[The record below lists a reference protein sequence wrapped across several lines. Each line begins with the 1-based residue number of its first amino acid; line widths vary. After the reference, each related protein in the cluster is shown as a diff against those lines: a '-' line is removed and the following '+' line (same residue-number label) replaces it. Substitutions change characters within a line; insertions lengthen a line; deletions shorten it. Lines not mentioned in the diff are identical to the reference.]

1 MRIFQGKY
9 LVVSLVIHSA
19 VISSFL
25 LFQKSSEEAE
35 TFMLV
40 TEIIEIKEPD
50 KLKDIKKTDNHKTKA
65 VKKTSIVENSKV
77 KAPDIEAVLKPKT
90 SPVTF
95 KPSKA
100 EIKQK
105 TVDVKQARVKEKPRK
120 SNDSPHKKSND
131 NKTSQNKNLSKAFYK
146 IGSINN
152 PHPPYP
158 IIARKKGF
166 EGKLILEVLVN
177 EDGSVK
183 SSSIRESSGYEIL
196 DTVSKETVE
205 KWTFIPAK
213 KKGRPVMD
221 QIQVPI
227 KFILTDKVR

>member
-9 LVVSLVIHSA
+9 LVVSLVIHLA

-25 LFQKSSEEAE
+25 LFQKFSEEAE
-35 TFMLV
+35 TSMLI
-40 TEIIEIKEPD
+40 TEIIQIKEPD
-50 KLKDIKKTDNHKTKA
+50 KLKDVKTDNHKTKV
-65 VKKTSIVENSKV
+65 VKKTSIVKGSKV
-77 KAPDIEAVLKPKT
+77 KAPDIQAVLKPKT

-95 KPSKA
+95 KPGKV
-100 EIKQK
+100 EFEQK
-105 TVDVKQARVKEKPRK
+105 TVDVKQASVEEKPKK
-120 SNDSPHKKSND
+120 SSDSLNKKSND
-131 NKTSQNKNLSKAFYK
+131 NRMSQNKNLSKALYK

-158 IIARKKGF
+158 LIARKKGF

-183 SSSIRESSGYEIL
+183 STSIRESSGYEIL
-196 DTVSKETVE
+196 DTVSKKTVE

-213 KKGRPVMD
+213 KMGQAVKD
-221 QIQVPI
+221 NIQVPI
-227 KFILTDKVR
+227 KFVLTD

>member
-9 LVVSLVIHSA
+9 LVVSLVIHLA

-40 TEIIEIKEPD
+40 TEIIQIKEPD
-50 KLKDIKKTDNHKTKA
+50 KLKDGKTDNHNTKV
-65 VKKTSIVENSKV
+65 VKKTSVVQSSKV
-77 KAPDIEAVLKPKT
+77 IAPDIQAVLKPKT
-90 SPVTF
+90 SLVTF
-95 KPSKA
+95 KPGKV
-100 EIKQK
+100 EFEQK
-105 TVDVKQARVKEKPRK
+105 TVDVKQASVEEKPKK
-120 SNDSPHKKSND
+120 SSDSLNKKSND
-131 NKTSQNKNLSKAFYK
+131 NRMSQNKNLSKALYK

-158 IIARKKGF
+158 LIARKKGF

-183 SSSIRESSGYEIL
+183 STSIRESSGYEIL

-213 KKGRPVMD
+213 KMGRAVKD
-221 QIQVPI
+221 NIQVPI
-227 KFILTDKVR
+227 KFVLTD

>member
-9 LVVSLVIHSA
+9 LVVSLVIHLA

-35 TFMLV
+35 TSMLV
-40 TEIIEIKEPD
+40 TEIIQIKEPD
-50 KLKDIKKTDNHKTKA
+50 KLKDVKTDNHKTKV
-65 VKKTSIVENSKV
+65 VKKTSIVKSSKV
-77 KAPDIEAVLKPKT
+77 KAPDIQAVLKPKT

-95 KPSKA
+95 KPGKV
-100 EIKQK
+100 EFEQK
-105 TVDVKQARVKEKPRK
+105 TVDVKQASVEEKPKK
-120 SNDSPHKKSND
+120 SSDSLNKKSND
-131 NKTSQNKNLSKAFYK
+131 NRMSQNKNLSKALYK

-158 IIARKKGF
+158 LIARKKGF

-177 EDGSVK
+177 EDGSVE
-183 SSSIRESSGYEIL
+183 STSIRKSSGYEIL
-196 DTVSKETVE
+196 DTVSKKTVE

-213 KKGRPVMD
+213 KMGQAVKD
-221 QIQVPI
+221 NIQVPI
-227 KFILTDKVR
+227 KFVLTD

>member
-9 LVVSLVIHSA
+9 LVVSLVIHLA

-40 TEIIEIKEPD
+40 TEIIQIKEPD
-50 KLKDIKKTDNHKTKA
+50 KLKDVKTDNQKTK
-65 VKKTSIVENSKV
+65 VVEKTSVVQSSKV
-77 KAPDIEAVLKPKT
+77 KAPDIQAVLKPKT

-95 KPSKA
+95 KPGKV
-100 EIKQK
+100 EFEQK
-105 TVDVKQARVKEKPRK
+105 TVDVKQASVEEKRK
-120 SNDSPHKKSND
+120 KSSDSLNKKSND
-131 NKTSQNKNLSKAFYK
+131 NRISQNKNLSKALYK

-158 IIARKKGF
+158 LIARKKGF

-177 EDGSVK
+177 EDGSVR
-183 SSSIRESSGYEIL
+183 STSIRESSGYEIL

-213 KKGRPVMD
+213 KMGRACN
-221 QIQVPI
+221 
-227 KFILTDKVR
+227 R

>member
-9 LVVSLVIHSA
+9 LVVSLVIHLA

-40 TEIIEIKEPD
+40 TKIIQIKEPD
-50 KLKDIKKTDNHKTKA
+50 KLKDVKTDNHKTKV
-65 VKKTSIVENSKV
+65 VKKTSVVQSSKV
-77 KAPDIEAVLKPKT
+77 KAPDIQAVLKPKT
-90 SPVTF
+90 SPVTS
-95 KPSKA
+95 KPGKV
-100 EIKQK
+100 EFEQK
-105 TVDVKQARVKEKPRK
+105 TVDVKQASVEEKPKK
-120 SNDSPHKKSND
+120 SSDSLNKKSND
-131 NKTSQNKNLSKAFYK
+131 NRMNQNKNLSKALYK

-158 IIARKKGF
+158 LIARKKGF

-183 SSSIRESSGYEIL
+183 STSIRESSGYEIL

-213 KKGRPVMD
+213 KMGQAVKD
-221 QIQVPI
+221 NIQVPI
-227 KFILTDKVR
+227 KFVLTD

>member
-9 LVVSLVIHSA
+9 LVVSLVLHLA

-40 TEIIEIKEPD
+40 TKIIQIKEPD
-50 KLKDIKKTDNHKTKA
+50 KLKDVKTDNHKTKV
-65 VKKTSIVENSKV
+65 VKKTSIVKSSKV
-77 KAPDIEAVLKPKT
+77 KAPDIQAVLKPKT

-95 KPSKA
+95 KPGKV
-100 EIKQK
+100 EFEQK
-105 TVDVKQARVKEKPRK
+105 TVDVKQASVEEKPKK
-120 SNDSPHKKSND
+120 SSDSLNKKSND
-131 NKTSQNKNLSKAFYK
+131 NRMSQNKNLSKALYK

-158 IIARKKGF
+158 LIARKKGF

-183 SSSIRESSGYEIL
+183 STSIRESSGYEIL
-196 DTVSKETVE
+196 DTVSKKTVE

-213 KKGRPVMD
+213 KMGQAVKD
-221 QIQVPI
+221 NIQVPI
-227 KFILTDKVR
+227 KFVLTD

>member
-9 LVVSLVIHSA
+9 LVVSLVIHLA

-40 TEIIEIKEPD
+40 TEIIQIKEPD
-50 KLKDIKKTDNHKTKA
+50 KLKDVKTDNHKTKV
-65 VKKTSIVENSKV
+65 VKKTSIVQSSKV
-77 KAPDIEAVLKPKT
+77 KAPDIQAVLKPKT

-95 KPSKA
+95 KPDKI
-100 EIKQK
+100 EFKQK
-105 TVDVKQARVKEKPRK
+105 TVDVKQASVEEKPKK
-120 SNDSPHKKSND
+120 SSDSLNKKSND
-131 NKTSQNKNLSKAFYK
+131 NRMSQNKNLSKALYK

-158 IIARKKGF
+158 LIARKKGF

-183 SSSIRESSGYEIL
+183 STSIRESSGYEIL

-213 KKGRPVMD
+213 KMGRAVKD
-221 QIQVPI
+221 NIQVPI
-227 KFILTDKVR
+227 KFVLTD

>member
-40 TEIIEIKEPD
+40 TEIIQIKEPE
-50 KLKDIKKTDNHKTKA
+50 KLKDVKKTDNHKTKV
-65 VKKTSIVENSKV
+65 VKKTSTIESSKV
-77 KAPDIEAVLKPKT
+77 KTPDIKAVLKPKT

-95 KPSKA
+95 RPSKL
-100 EIKQK
+100 EIKQE
-105 TVDVKQARVKEKPRK
+105 TVDVTQARVEEKPRK
-120 SNDSPHKKSND
+120 SNDSPNKKSND
-131 NKTSQNKNLSKAFYK
+131 NKISQNKNLSKAFYK

-158 IIARKKGF
+158 LIARKKGF

-183 SSSIRESSGYEIL
+183 NTRIRKSSGYEIL
-196 DTVSKETVE
+196 DTVSKETVK

-213 KKGRPVMD
+213 KEGKPVED
-221 QIQVPI
+221 QVRVPI
-227 KFILTDKVR
+227 KFVLTD

>member
-9 LVVSLVIHSA
+9 LVVSLVLHLA

-40 TEIIEIKEPD
+40 TKIIQIKEPD
-50 KLKDIKKTDNHKTKA
+50 KLKDVKTDNHKTKV
-65 VKKTSIVENSKV
+65 VKKTSIVQSSKV
-77 KAPDIEAVLKPKT
+77 KAPDIQAVLKPKT

-95 KPSKA
+95 KPDKI
-100 EIKQK
+100 EFKQK
-105 TVDVKQARVKEKPRK
+105 TVDVKQASVEEKPKK
-120 SNDSPHKKSND
+120 SSDSLNKKSND
-131 NKTSQNKNLSKAFYK
+131 NRMSQNKNLSKALYK

-158 IIARKKGF
+158 LIARKKGF

-183 SSSIRESSGYEIL
+183 STSIRESSGYEIL
-196 DTVSKETVE
+196 DNVSKKTVE
-205 KWTFIPAK
+205 KWIFIPAK
-213 KKGRPVMD
+213 KMGQAVKD
-221 QIQVPI
+221 NIQVPI
-227 KFILTDKVR
+227 KFVLTD

>member
-9 LVVSLVIHSA
+9 LVVSLVIHLA

-40 TEIIEIKEPD
+40 TEIIQIKEPD
-50 KLKDIKKTDNHKTKA
+50 KLKDVKTDNQKTK
-65 VKKTSIVENSKV
+65 VVEKTSVVQSSKV
-77 KAPDIEAVLKPKT
+77 KAPDIQAVLKPKT

-95 KPSKA
+95 KPGKV
-100 EIKQK
+100 EFEQK
-105 TVDVKQARVKEKPRK
+105 TVDVKQASVEEKP
-120 SNDSPHKKSND
+120 KKSSNSLNKKSKD
-131 NKTSQNKNLSKAFYK
+131 NRISQNKNLSKALYK

-158 IIARKKGF
+158 LIARKKGF

-177 EDGSVK
+177 EDGSVR
-183 SSSIRESSGYEIL
+183 STSIRESSGYEIL

-213 KKGRPVMD
+213 KMGRAVKD
-221 QIQVPI
+221 NIQVPI
-227 KFILTDKVR
+227 KFILTD

>member
-1 MRIFQGKY
+1 MKIFQGKY
-9 LVVSLVIHSA
+9 LVVSLIFHSA

-25 LFQKSSEEAE
+25 LFHKSSEKAE

-40 TEIIEIKEPD
+40 TEIIKIEESN
-50 KLKDIKKTDNHKTKA
+50 KLKNVKKTDNYKTKV
-65 VKKTSIVENSKV
+65 VKKTSIVESSKV
-77 KAPDIEAVLKPKT
+77 KAPDIKAVLEPKT

-95 KPSKA
+95 KPSKV
-100 EIKQK
+100 EFKQK
-105 TVDVKQARVKEKPRK
+105 TVDVKQASAEEKPKK
-120 SNDSPHKKSND
+120 SSDSLNKKSND
-131 NKTSQNKNLSKAFYK
+131 NRMSHNKNLSKAFYK

-158 IIARKKGF
+158 LIARKKGF

-183 SSSIRESSGYEIL
+183 STNIRKSSGYEIL

-205 KWTFIPAK
+205 KWIFIPAK
-213 KKGRPVMD
+213 KKGQPVMD

-227 KFILTDKVR
+227 KFILTDK

>member
-9 LVVSLVIHSA
+9 LVVSLVIHLA

-35 TFMLV
+35 TSMLV
-40 TEIIEIKEPD
+40 TEIIQIKEPD
-50 KLKDIKKTDNHKTKA
+50 KLKDVKTDNHKTTV
-65 VKKTSIVENSKV
+65 VKKTSIVKSSKV
-77 KAPDIEAVLKPKT
+77 KAPDIQAVLKPKT

-95 KPSKA
+95 KPGKV
-100 EIKQK
+100 EFEQK
-105 TVDVKQARVKEKPRK
+105 TVDVKQASVEEKQKK
-120 SNDSPHKKSND
+120 SSDSLNKKSND
-131 NKTSQNKNLSKAFYK
+131 NRMSQNKNLSKALYK

-158 IIARKKGF
+158 LIARKKGF

-183 SSSIRESSGYEIL
+183 STSIRESSGYEIL
-196 DTVSKETVE
+196 DTVSKKTVE

-213 KKGRPVMD
+213 KMGQAVKD
-221 QIQVPI
+221 NIQVPI
-227 KFILTDKVR
+227 KFVLTD

>member
-9 LVVSLVIHSA
+9 LVVSLVIHLA

-35 TFMLV
+35 TSMLV
-40 TEIIEIKEPD
+40 TEIIQIKEPD
-50 KLKDIKKTDNHKTKA
+50 KLKDVKTDNHKTKV
-65 VKKTSIVENSKV
+65 VKKTSVVQSSKV
-77 KAPDIEAVLKPKT
+77 KAPDIQAVLKPKT

-95 KPSKA
+95 KPGKV
-100 EIKQK
+100 EFEQK
-105 TVDVKQARVKEKPRK
+105 TVDVKQASVEAKPKK
-120 SNDSPHKKSND
+120 SSDSQNKKSND
-131 NKTSQNKNLSKAFYK
+131 NRMSQNKNLSKALYK

-158 IIARKKGF
+158 LIARKKGF

-183 SSSIRESSGYEIL
+183 STSIRESSGYEIL
-196 DTVSKETVE
+196 DNVSKKTVE
-205 KWTFIPAK
+205 KWIFIPTK
-213 KKGRPVMD
+213 KMGQAVKD
-221 QIQVPI
+221 NIQVPI
-227 KFILTDKVR
+227 KFVLTD

>member
-1 MRIFQGKY
+1 MRIFQEKY
-9 LVVSLVIHSA
+9 LVVSLVLHLA

-40 TEIIEIKEPD
+40 TEIIQIKEPD
-50 KLKDIKKTDNHKTKA
+50 KLKDVKTDNHKTKV
-65 VKKTSIVENSKV
+65 VKKTSIVQSSKV
-77 KAPDIEAVLKPKT
+77 KAPDIQAVLKPKT

-95 KPSKA
+95 KPGKV
-100 EIKQK
+100 EFEQK
-105 TVDVKQARVKEKPRK
+105 TVDVKQASVEEKPK
-120 SNDSPHKKSND
+120 KNSDSLNKKSND
-131 NKTSQNKNLSKAFYK
+131 NRMSQNKNLSKALYK

-158 IIARKKGF
+158 LIARKKGF

-183 SSSIRESSGYEIL
+183 STSIRESSGYQIL

-213 KKGRPVMD
+213 KMGQAVKD
-221 QIQVPI
+221 NIQVPI
-227 KFILTDKVR
+227 KFVLTD

>member
-9 LVVSLVIHSA
+9 LVVSLVIHLA

-35 TFMLV
+35 TSMLV
-40 TEIIEIKEPD
+40 TEIIQIKEPD
-50 KLKDIKKTDNHKTKA
+50 KLKDVKTDNHKTKV
-65 VKKTSIVENSKV
+65 VKKTSIVKSSKV
-77 KAPDIEAVLKPKT
+77 KAPDIQAVLKPKT

-95 KPSKA
+95 KPGKV
-100 EIKQK
+100 EFEQK
-105 TVDVKQARVKEKPRK
+105 TVDVKQASVEEKPKK
-120 SNDSPHKKSND
+120 SSDSLNKKSND
-131 NKTSQNKNLSKAFYK
+131 NRMSQNKNLSKALYK

-158 IIARKKGF
+158 LIARKKGF

-183 SSSIRESSGYEIL
+183 STTIRESSGYEIL
-196 DTVSKETVE
+196 DTVSKKTVE

-213 KKGRPVMD
+213 KMGQAVKD
-221 QIQVPI
+221 NIQVPI
-227 KFILTDKVR
+227 KFVLTD

>member
-9 LVVSLVIHSA
+9 LVVSLVIHLA

-40 TEIIEIKEPD
+40 TEIIQIEEPD
-50 KLKDIKKTDNHKTKA
+50 KLKDIKTDNHKTKV
-65 VKKTSIVENSKV
+65 VKKTSIVKSSKV
-77 KAPDIEAVLKPKT
+77 KAPDIQAVLKPKT

-95 KPSKA
+95 KPGKV
-100 EIKQK
+100 EFEQK
-105 TVDVKQARVKEKPRK
+105 TVDVKQASVEEKPKK
-120 SNDSPHKKSND
+120 SSDSLNKKSND
-131 NKTSQNKNLSKAFYK
+131 NRMSQNKNLSKALYK

-158 IIARKKGF
+158 LIARKKGF

-183 SSSIRESSGYEIL
+183 STSIRESSGYEIL
-196 DTVSKETVE
+196 DTVSKKTVE

-213 KKGRPVMD
+213 KMGQAVKD
-221 QIQVPI
+221 NIQVPI
-227 KFILTDKVR
+227 KFVLTD

>member
-9 LVVSLVIHSA
+9 LVVSLVFHLV

-35 TFMLV
+35 TSMLV
-40 TEIIEIKEPD
+40 TEIIQIKEPD
-50 KLKDIKKTDNHKTKA
+50 KLKDVKTDNHKTKV
-65 VKKTSIVENSKV
+65 VKKTSIVKSSKV
-77 KAPDIEAVLKPKT
+77 KAPDIQAVLKPKT

-95 KPSKA
+95 KPGKV
-100 EIKQK
+100 EFEQK
-105 TVDVKQARVKEKPRK
+105 TVDVKQASVEEKRK
-120 SNDSPHKKSND
+120 KSSDSLNKKSND
-131 NKTSQNKNLSKAFYK
+131 NRMSQNKNLSKALYK

-158 IIARKKGF
+158 LIARKKGF

-183 SSSIRESSGYEIL
+183 STSIRESSGYEIL
-196 DTVSKETVE
+196 DTVSKKTVE

-213 KKGRPVMD
+213 KMGQAVKD
-221 QIQVPI
+221 NIQVPI
-227 KFILTDKVR
+227 KFVLTD

>member
-9 LVVSLVIHSA
+9 LVVSLVIHLA

-40 TEIIEIKEPD
+40 TEIIQIKEPD
-50 KLKDIKKTDNHKTKA
+50 KLKDVKTDNHKTKV
-65 VKKTSIVENSKV
+65 VKKTSIVKSSKV
-77 KAPDIEAVLKPKT
+77 KAPDIQAVLKPKT
-90 SPVTF
+90 SPVTS
-95 KPSKA
+95 KPGKV
-100 EIKQK
+100 EFEQK
-105 TVDVKQARVKEKPRK
+105 TVDVKQASVEEKPKK
-120 SNDSPHKKSND
+120 SSDSLNKKSND
-131 NKTSQNKNLSKAFYK
+131 NRMSQNKNLSKALYK

-158 IIARKKGF
+158 LIARKKGF

-183 SSSIRESSGYEIL
+183 STSIRESSGYEIL

-213 KKGRPVMD
+213 KMGQAVKD
-221 QIQVPI
+221 NIQVPI
-227 KFILTDKVR
+227 KFVLTD

>member
-9 LVVSLVIHSA
+9 LVVSFVIHLA

-25 LFQKSSEEAE
+25 LFQKFSEEAE
-35 TFMLV
+35 SSMLV
-40 TEIIEIKEPD
+40 TEIIQIKEPD
-50 KLKDIKKTDNHKTKA
+50 KLKDVKTDNHKTKV
-65 VKKTSIVENSKV
+65 VKKTSIVQSSKV
-77 KAPDIEAVLKPKT
+77 KAPDIQAVLKPKT

-95 KPSKA
+95 KPGKV
-100 EIKQK
+100 EFEQK
-105 TVDVKQARVKEKPRK
+105 TVDVKQASVEEKPKK
-120 SNDSPHKKSND
+120 SSDSLNKKSND
-131 NKTSQNKNLSKAFYK
+131 NRMSQNKNLSKALYK

-158 IIARKKGF
+158 QIARKKGF

-183 SSSIRESSGYEIL
+183 STSIRESSGYEIL

-213 KKGRPVMD
+213 KMGQAVKD
-221 QIQVPI
+221 NIQVPI
-227 KFILTDKVR
+227 KFVLTD

>member
-9 LVVSLVIHSA
+9 LVVSLVIHLA

-35 TFMLV
+35 TSMLI
-40 TEIIEIKEPD
+40 TEIIQIKEPD
-50 KLKDIKKTDNHKTKA
+50 KLKDVKTDNHKTTV
-65 VKKTSIVENSKV
+65 VKKTSIVKSSKV
-77 KAPDIEAVLKPKT
+77 KAPDIQAVLKPKT
-90 SPVTF
+90 SPITF
-95 KPSKA
+95 KPGKV
-100 EIKQK
+100 EFEQK
-105 TVDVKQARVKEKPRK
+105 TVDVKQASVEEKPKK
-120 SNDSPHKKSND
+120 SSDSLNKKSND
-131 NKTSQNKNLSKAFYK
+131 NRMSQNKNLSKALYK

-158 IIARKKGF
+158 LIARKKGF

-183 SSSIRESSGYEIL
+183 STSIRESSGYEIL
-196 DTVSKETVE
+196 DTVSKKTVE

-213 KKGRPVMD
+213 KMGQAVKD
-221 QIQVPI
+221 NIQVPI
-227 KFILTDKVR
+227 KFVLTD

>member
-9 LVVSLVIHSA
+9 LVVSLVIHLA

-35 TFMLV
+35 TSMLV
-40 TEIIEIKEPD
+40 TEIIQIKEPD
-50 KLKDIKKTDNHKTKA
+50 KLKDVKTDNHKTTV
-65 VKKTSIVENSKV
+65 VKKTSIVKSSKV
-77 KAPDIEAVLKPKT
+77 KAPDIQAVLKPKT

-95 KPSKA
+95 KPGKV
-100 EIKQK
+100 EFEQK
-105 TVDVKQARVKEKPRK
+105 TVDVKQASVEEKPKK
-120 SNDSPHKKSND
+120 SSDSLNKKSND
-131 NKTSQNKNLSKAFYK
+131 NRMSQNKNLSKALYK

-158 IIARKKGF
+158 LIARKKGF

-183 SSSIRESSGYEIL
+183 STTIRESSGYEIL
-196 DTVSKETVE
+196 DTVSKKTVE

-213 KKGRPVMD
+213 KMGQAVKD
-221 QIQVPI
+221 NIQVPI
-227 KFILTDKVR
+227 KFVLTD

>member
-9 LVVSLVIHSA
+9 LVVSLVLHLA

-40 TEIIEIKEPD
+40 TKIIQIKEPD
-50 KLKDIKKTDNHKTKA
+50 KLKDVKTDNHKTKV
-65 VKKTSIVENSKV
+65 VKKTSIVQSSKV
-77 KAPDIEAVLKPKT
+77 KAPDIQAVLKPKT
-90 SPVTF
+90 SPVTS
-95 KPSKA
+95 KPGKV
-100 EIKQK
+100 EFEQK
-105 TVDVKQARVKEKPRK
+105 TVDVKQASVEEKPKK
-120 SNDSPHKKSND
+120 SSDSLNKKSND
-131 NKTSQNKNLSKAFYK
+131 NRMSQNKNLSKALYK

-158 IIARKKGF
+158 LIARKKGF

-183 SSSIRESSGYEIL
+183 STSIRESSGYEIL
-196 DTVSKETVE
+196 DNVSKKTVE
-205 KWTFIPAK
+205 KWIFIPAK
-213 KKGRPVMD
+213 KMGQAVKD
-221 QIQVPI
+221 YIQVPI
-227 KFILTDKVR
+227 KFVLTD

>member
-9 LVVSLVIHSA
+9 LVVSLVIHLA

-40 TEIIEIKEPD
+40 TKIIQIKEPD
-50 KLKDIKKTDNHKTKA
+50 KLKDVKTDNHKTKV
-65 VKKTSIVENSKV
+65 VKKTSVVQSSKV
-77 KAPDIEAVLKPKT
+77 KAPDIQAVLKPKT

-95 KPSKA
+95 KPGKVEFA
-100 EIKQK
+100 QK
-105 TVDVKQARVKEKPRK
+105 TVDVKQASVEEKPKK
-120 SNDSPHKKSND
+120 SSDSLNKKSND
-131 NKTSQNKNLSKAFYK
+131 NRMSQNKNLSKALYK

-158 IIARKKGF
+158 LIARKKGF

-183 SSSIRESSGYEIL
+183 STSIRESSGYEIL

-213 KKGRPVMD
+213 KMGQAVKD
-221 QIQVPI
+221 NIQVPI
-227 KFILTDKVR
+227 KFVLTD

>member
-9 LVVSLVIHSA
+9 LVVSLVLHLA

-40 TEIIEIKEPD
+40 TEIIQIKESD
-50 KLKDIKKTDNHKTKA
+50 KLKDVKTDNHKTKV
-65 VKKTSIVENSKV
+65 VKKTSIVQSSKV
-77 KAPDIEAVLKPKT
+77 KAPDIQAVLKPKT

-95 KPSKA
+95 KPGKV
-100 EIKQK
+100 EFEQK
-105 TVDVKQARVKEKPRK
+105 TVDVKQASVEEKPK
-120 SNDSPHKKSND
+120 KNSDSLNKKSND
-131 NKTSQNKNLSKAFYK
+131 NRMSQNKNLSKALYK

-158 IIARKKGF
+158 LIARKKGF

-183 SSSIRESSGYEIL
+183 STSIRESSGYQIL

-213 KKGRPVMD
+213 KMGQAVKD
-221 QIQVPI
+221 NIQVPI
-227 KFILTDKVR
+227 KFVLTD

>member
-9 LVVSLVIHSA
+9 LVVSLVIHLA

-40 TEIIEIKEPD
+40 TEIIQIKEPD
-50 KLKDIKKTDNHKTKA
+50 KLKDVKTDNHKTKV
-65 VKKTSIVENSKV
+65 VKKTSIVQSSKV
-77 KAPDIEAVLKPKT
+77 KAPDIQAVLKLKT
-90 SPVTF
+90 SPVTS
-95 KPSKA
+95 KPGKV
-100 EIKQK
+100 EFEQK
-105 TVDVKQARVKEKPRK
+105 TVDVKQASVEEKPKK
-120 SNDSPHKKSND
+120 SSDSLNKKSND
-131 NKTSQNKNLSKAFYK
+131 NRMSQNKNLSKALYK

-158 IIARKKGF
+158 LIARKKGF

-183 SSSIRESSGYEIL
+183 STSIRESSGYEIL
-196 DTVSKETVE
+196 DNVSKKTVE

-213 KKGRPVMD
+213 KMGQAVKD
-221 QIQVPI
+221 NIQVPI
-227 KFILTDKVR
+227 KFVLTD

>member
-9 LVVSLVIHSA
+9 LVVSLVIHLA

-35 TFMLV
+35 SSMLV
-40 TEIIEIKEPD
+40 TEIIQIKEPD
-50 KLKDIKKTDNHKTKA
+50 KLKDVKTDNHKTKV
-65 VKKTSIVENSKV
+65 VKKTSIVQSSKV
-77 KAPDIEAVLKPKT
+77 KAPDIQAVLKPKT

-95 KPSKA
+95 KPGKV
-100 EIKQK
+100 EFEQK
-105 TVDVKQARVKEKPRK
+105 TVDVKQASVEEKPKK
-120 SNDSPHKKSND
+120 SSDSLNKKSND
-131 NKTSQNKNLSKAFYK
+131 NRMSQNKNLSKALYK

-158 IIARKKGF
+158 LIARKKGF

-183 SSSIRESSGYEIL
+183 STSIRESSGYEIL
-196 DTVSKETVE
+196 DTVSKKTVE

-213 KKGRPVMD
+213 KMGQAVKD
-221 QIQVPI
+221 NIQVPI
-227 KFILTDKVR
+227 KFVLTD